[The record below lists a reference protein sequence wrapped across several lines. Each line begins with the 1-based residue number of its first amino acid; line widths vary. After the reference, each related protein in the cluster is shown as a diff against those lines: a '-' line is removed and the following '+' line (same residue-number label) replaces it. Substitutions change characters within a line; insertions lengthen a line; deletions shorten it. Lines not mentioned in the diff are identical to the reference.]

1 MTTTNSH
8 DTRDMNDMND
18 MDKVMHTA
26 REGVRT
32 SLLAALGAGSMA
44 SQAVAD
50 ALSKAK
56 ERVSSSS
63 EAARKN
69 IEDLPSEFEHLR
81 GRLEPSELRKLI
93 DDSAEAATNLYRKLV
108 SSGEQTWER
117 AVEPQVKR
125 GVEQFEETLRTAQER
140 VDHMTTDARERF
152 DEAMALISRRA
163 RETEEKVDTAATG
176 KAEDKP
182 GPVKAEA
189 ERMPTRATAGTK
201 ATKSATQ
208 PASPTASQ
216 RSAKAASARKKAM
229 KPDTN
234 SSATRTTRSRRTSPG
249 SGTDTS
255 TGEA

>member
-8 DTRDMNDMND
+8 DTRDMND

-189 ERMPTRATAGTK
+189 ERMPTRTTTARTK